1 MPNVVTADAQGN
13 LQCAAPIESVLQQ
26 SSSAIVAAVDV
37 TYTASSGNLAVS
49 VQDITGAVK
58 QDSVTLPTSTQN
70 ISTWANGTTQ
80 AIVLGSDGKLYLAN
94 PTGAPSTHNPVSKT
108 NDVDWFGAFTTIND
122 LLQYALSSSS
132 FLASSSSV
140 PKYTKQAAAPTSPNA
155 GDVWRTTSTTAAPY
169 AKNATYQWDGST
181 WLLSG
186 GRPDAVATS
195 TGVRDSAM
203 GVGTEFDNIDL
214 TVVSNDLNA
223 TITADGIT
231 IARAGKYQL
240 DANLNPGS
248 LYTTY
253 ATSAGGL
260 AFYTLS
266 LWVNSQHI
274 AETTQMVFVN
284 DSAGTI
290 QQTTLGTSCNTFL
303 NTDLN
308 AGDVVEMRLY
318 VTGLVLTYNATLKV
332 AAVG

>member
-26 SSSAIVAAVDV
+26 SSAAIVAAVDV
-37 TYTASSGNLAVS
+37 TYAPSSGSLVIS
-49 VQDITGAVK
+49 VQDITGAIK

-132 FLASSSSV
+132 FLASSSSA
-140 PKYTKQAAAPTSPNA
+140 PKYTKQAAVPASPNA

-169 AKNATYQWDGST
+169 AKNATYQFDGDS
-181 WLLSG
+181 WLLTG
-186 GRPDAVATS
+186 GRPEAVATA
-195 TGVRDSAM
+195 TGTRDAAM
-203 GVGTEFDNIDL
+203 GVGALFDNIGL
-214 TVVSNDLNA
+214 TVASNDLNA
-223 TITADGIT
+223 TVTPDGIAV
-231 IARAGKYQL
+231 ARAGKYQL

-248 LYTTY
+248 LYTTHV
-253 ATSAGGL
+253 TNAGGV
-260 AFYTLS
+260 AFYTVGLV
-266 LWVNSQHI
+266 VNGQPI
-274 AETTQMVFVN
+274 AETTQVVFVN
-284 DSAGTI
+284 DSSGTI
-290 QQTTLGTSCNTFL
+290 QPTTLGTSCNTFL

-318 VTGLVLTYNATLKV
+318 ITGLELTYNATLKV